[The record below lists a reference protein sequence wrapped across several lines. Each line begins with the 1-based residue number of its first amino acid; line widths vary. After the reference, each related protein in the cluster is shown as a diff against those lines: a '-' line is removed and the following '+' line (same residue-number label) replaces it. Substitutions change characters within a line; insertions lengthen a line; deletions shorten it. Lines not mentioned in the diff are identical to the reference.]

1 MRSLLMRSLTGLVCL
16 ALVPH
21 ASFGQGNA
29 YGKQKHEVQEQD
41 DNDDRDE
48 TRDPKAHVRIVFSTR
63 DREIIRDYFHNRYSN
78 LPPGLAKRGGNL
90 PPGLQKHL
98 ERDGTLPPGLQK
110 RISPFPV
117 DLERRLPQLPN
128 IYVRGSIG
136 TDVVILNRQ
145 TQRVVDIIHDILR
158 P

>member
-1 MRSLLMRSLTGLVCL
+1 
-16 ALVPH
+16 
-21 ASFGQGNA
+21 
-29 YGKQKHEVQEQD
+29 
-41 DNDDRDE
+41 
-48 TRDPKAHVRIVFSTR
+48 
-63 DREIIRDYFHNRYSN
+63 
-78 LPPGLAKRGGNL
+78 
-90 PPGLQKHL
+90 
-98 ERDGTLPPGLQK
+98 
-110 RISPFPV
+110 V

>member
-1 MRSLLMRSLTGLVCL
+1 MRSLLIRSLTGLVCL

-90 PPGLQKHL
+90 PPGLQK
-98 ERDGTLPPGLQK
+98 